1 MASATIDAGHGID
14 TPGKRSPDGIFREW
28 SWCRDVADIVV
39 QTLNAKGVTCTNV
52 VPEDNDVDLN
62 TRCKRINAITRER
75 KDNVHVSIHVNAAGS
90 GKDWCS
96 ARGWQVHTYTDPSAA
111 SRRLANYAYDE
122 AVAHGFRTRPESPGM
137 HFRPKNLAILR
148 DTSCPAILVENF
160 FQDNRED
167 CAYLLTATSIYECA
181 EVISNAVLK
190 YFGI

>member
-190 YFGI
+190 YFGK

>member
-1 MASATIDAGHGID
+1 MASATLDAGHGRE
-14 TPGKRSPDGIFREW
+14 TPGKRSPDGVFREW
-28 SWCRDVADIVV
+28 SWCRDVAEIVA

-75 KDNVHVSIHVNAAGS
+75 KDNVHVSIHVNAAGT
-90 GKDWCS
+90 GKEWYD

-111 SRRLANYAYDE
+111 SRRLANLAYDE
-122 AVAHGFRTRPESPGM
+122 AVAHGFKTRPESPGM
-137 HFRPKNLAILR
+137 HFRPKNLKILR

-190 YFGI
+190 YFGK